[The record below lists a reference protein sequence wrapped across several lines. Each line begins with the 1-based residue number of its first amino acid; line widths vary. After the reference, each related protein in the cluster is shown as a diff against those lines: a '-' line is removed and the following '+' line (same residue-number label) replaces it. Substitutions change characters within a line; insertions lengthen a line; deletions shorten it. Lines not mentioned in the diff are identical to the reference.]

1 LIPRLNRKK
10 TPMSDLPALWTSLAQ
25 ALTPAS
31 TLGWVIAGMVILFA
45 LKSLMNRAGQPTRPV
60 TQVLEEAARLNA
72 TRAAPPRIDRSPAI
86 PGIGGP
92 RR

>member
-1 LIPRLNRKK
+1 
-10 TPMSDLPALWTSLAQ
+10 MFDLTALSTSLAQ

-45 LKSLMNRAGQPTRPV
+45 LKRLMDRAGQPTGSIAR
-60 TQVLEEAARLNA
+60 VLEEAARLNA
-72 TRAAPPRIDRSPAI
+72 ARAAPPSVHHSPVIANI
-86 PGIGGP
+86 EDQ